1 MYIIIFG
8 PPGAGKGTQ
17 ARKIAHKFNLKHIAT
32 GDLLRKE
39 IELNTEI
46 GRAAETYLRR
56 GDLVPDQIVI
66 ELVKQHL
73 CNPDCVTGAIFDGFP
88 RTLKQAF
95 TLDSFLRPRG
105 KRIDLVI
112 SLDISDQEV
121 IKRLTMRRICKECGQ
136 VYHLIFKRPKNDLK
150 CDICGGELI
159 QRDDDKEDVVRNR
172 LAIYHE
178 RTTPLL
184 DFYSKKKILYT
195 VDGTKD
201 VETVYQNI
209 VKLIENVLKKKQ
221 EK

>member
-39 IELNTEI
+39 IELGTEI
-46 GRAAETYLRR
+46 GRTAEIYLKK
-56 GDLVPDQIVI
+56 GDLVPDHIVI

-73 CNPDCVTGAIFDGFP
+73 CNPEGTTGAIFDGFP

-95 TLDSFLRPRG
+95 TLDSFLESKGR
-105 KRIDLVI
+105 KIDMVI

-159 QRDDDKEDVVRNR
+159 QREDDKEEVVRNR

-201 VETVYQNI
+201 VETIYNNI
-209 VKLIENVLKKKQ
+209 VQLIERVINRAQ
-221 EK
+221 